1 MQLANKYY
9 ICALNLQC
17 RDCKMSMEEIE
28 HKGIVD
34 RIEGDKVFVRV
45 MQQSACAGCHAKG
58 VCSSTDTKDHLIES
72 STKYSLRIGDSVSV
86 SGAKQQGLKAVFWAY
101 VMPFLLILMV
111 LIIGNIWIKNEVISG
126 LSALAVLVPYFM
138 LLRLFRAKLESKFVF
153 NAFPLG
159 NLK

>member
-1 MQLANKYY
+1 M
-9 ICALNLQC
+9 C
-17 RDCKMSMEEIE
+17 MEEID
-28 HKGIVD
+28 HIGVVD
-34 RIEGDKVFVRV
+34 RIEGDKVYVRV

-72 STKYSLRIGDSVSV
+72 SSKYSLRVGDSVSV

-101 VMPFLLILMV
+101 VFPFLLILMV
-111 LIIGNIWIKNEVISG
+111 LIVGNSLILDEVISG
-126 LSALAVLVPYFM
+126 LSALAILVPYFI
-138 LLRLFRAKLESKFVF
+138 LLRIFRAKLESKFVF